1 MKQKKS
7 LLRLLYLTY
16 LKNYFTKKNEIMKNL
31 ITKAILFFL
40 LFSYGNTMFGQVSG
54 ISYTISPTA
63 EHVWWD
69 DKAGLEDSYLIGG
82 KLGFGFGQNF
92 ELRGSYMQSL
102 NQKTNFN
109 AFGLPNYVDSLF
121 TGKDVELTRWGG
133 EMKLNLSRG
142 KLLPYLTA
150 GTGIQ
155 SIQLDTFAT
164 NKQIYLSVGAGI
176 ILSVGDRLTLSLEG
190 KNTAYRFNSG
200 RYLLTQQDKQ
210 DLGVQT
216 SDFNLEE
223 LKNWSALASL
233 QLYLGGRRPGK
244 MTELDKAYM
253 NNFANGYKG
262 LSLTVEPTVG
272 LINWTDNVTYR
283 DTRFAGGSAGFDF
296 GPYVGIR
303 GFYWQGMMEDDLTKR
318 DHIAIYGGEV
328 RTQLNA
334 GTGLIPYL
342 ILGGGKIDVEEG
354 KYQGKSIELADST
367 TFFYKVDDK
376 PFAMGGVGLSIPF
389 GRGFKVFGSARAML
403 TSGSPL
409 EDIDQPSEIQ
419 TSMNYSAGVLLA
431 LGRKAK
437 TDKLLG
443 MEKEA
448 AVSAA
453 QQENDR
459 QAALLKSEYENRINE
474 LESKL
479 DKALESDDD
488 EKAAELM
495 EEKEEAEAVVEE
507 LSRREKRRAKK
518 KAEEAAKAP
527 VAAAPQV
534 QITNDASQSVIR
546 MTPGEFEN
554 LIEEILQGVNQPAQ
568 PMPWMFQDNMMM
580 EEVEEEE
587 MMDDRKP
594 SKRNKKRRGKKGK
607 GVDAKIDNL
616 KKNRGDYGDVSEEQK
631 EMNEQMI
638 EILESM
644 NKKMEAKDKEIEE
657 LQDEM
662 KKARKEKVKQEKKSR
677 KKMKD
682 MMKKDDEEKAPRKKL
697 ADREYD
703 EKFIDDS
710 HTAEVQED
718 LKEGSVFRKMKYQG
732 TSGFAGLNL
741 GGSNTF
747 NLGLRWHYDLNIN
760 DKLSFEFMPETFFG
774 VGTDNTF
781 GISANLLYPIII
793 DKLGPVK
800 PYIGAGLGALRIEQ
814 ENDTKL
820 RGATNILIGS
830 YLTVGKGRLYVDLT
844 GRNLFKNNQLVAGYR
859 FPF

>member
-1 MKQKKS
+1 
-7 LLRLLYLTY
+7 
-16 LKNYFTKKNEIMKNL
+16 MKNF
-31 ITKAILFFL
+31 IIKTSVFL
-40 LFSYGNTMFGQVSG
+40 LLFIYSNSILAQVSG

-63 EHVWWD
+63 ERVWWD
-69 DKAGLEDSYLIGG
+69 DRAGLEDSYMVGG

-92 ELRGSYMQSL
+92 ELRGSYMQTL
-102 NQKTNFN
+102 DQKTSF
-109 AFGLPNYVDSLF
+109 AGFEIPNYVDSLF
-121 TGKDVELTRWGG
+121 MGRDVEMTRWGG

-142 KLLPYLTA
+142 KLLPYITA

-155 SIQLDTFAT
+155 SIQLDTFDT
-164 NKQIYLSVGAGI
+164 NKQIYLSIGAGI
-176 ILSVGDRLTLSLEG
+176 VLSVGDRLTLSLEG
-190 KNTAYRFNSG
+190 KNTAYRYNTIQ
-200 RYLLTQQDKQ
+200 YLMSPEDKLTYNIQDA
-210 DLGVQT
+210 DYG
-216 SDFNLEE
+216 LEE
-223 LKNWSALASL
+223 LQNWSALASL

-253 NNFANGYKG
+253 NNFSNGYKG

-272 LINWTDNVTYR
+272 LIRWDDDLTYR
-283 DTRFAGGSAGFDF
+283 ETRYAGGSAGFDF
-296 GPYVGIR
+296 GPYVGLR
-303 GFYWQGMMEDDLTKR
+303 AFYWQGMQEDDLTKQ
-318 DHIAIYGGEV
+318 DDIAIYGGEV

-342 ILGGGKIDVEEG
+342 ILGGGKIDIKEG
-354 KYQGKSIELADST
+354 AYIGKSRTLPDST
-367 TFFYKVDDK
+367 TFFYAAEDK
-376 PFAMGGVGLSIPF
+376 PFAMGGVGVTIPF
-389 GRGFKVFGSARAML
+389 ARGFKVFGGAKAML
-403 TSGSPL
+403 TSGTPL
-409 EDIDQPSEIQ
+409 DAIDEPSQIQ
-419 TSMNYSAGVLLA
+419 TSWNYSAGVLLS

-437 TDKLLG
+437 TEKLLN

-453 QQENDR
+453 QSENDK
-459 QAALLKSEYENRINE
+459 QAALLKSEYEDRIAE

-479 DKALESDDD
+479 DEALAADDD

-495 EEKEEAEAVVEE
+495 DEKEEAEAVVEE

-518 KAEEAAKAP
+518 EAEKVAMTATPTPP
-527 VAAAPQV
+527 VE
-534 QITNDASQSVIR
+534 ITNNNSQSVIR

-554 LIEEILQGVNQPAQ
+554 LIEEILQGVNQQPQ
-568 PMPWMFQDNMMM
+568 PMPWMFQDQMRMDI
-580 EEVEEEE
+580 EEIEIDENG
-587 MMDDRKP
+587 KTT
-594 SKRNKKRRGKKGK
+594 KRTKRGDKKGTD
-607 GVDAKIDNL
+607 VNSRIDNL
-616 KKNRGDYGDVSEEQK
+616 RNNQGNYGGLSDEQK
-631 EMNEQMI
+631 EMNEQML
-638 EILESM
+638 EILERM
-644 NKKMEAKDKEIEE
+644 NKKLDDKDKQIEKMEKEIKKSKKQRV
-657 LQDEM
+657 QDE
-662 KKARKEKVKQEKKSR
+662 KKRRKRSKTENKEGKE
-677 KKMKD
+677 
-682 MMKKDDEEKAPRKKL
+682 RKKL
-697 ADREYD
+697 ADRDFD

-718 LKEGSVFRKMKYQG
+718 LKEGSFFRKMKYQG

-760 DKLSFEFMPETFFG
+760 DNLSFEFMPETFFG

-781 GISANLLYPIII
+781 GISANILYPIVI

-800 PYIGAGLGALRIEQ
+800 PYVGVGLGAMRIEQ